1 LSSRREIAPMEVNLD
16 IDERKPRVYNH
27 LLETSFLFT
36 AQEKAYTL
44 IYACAAGTVA
54 SLIDMND
61 NCC

>member
-16 IDERKPRVYNH
+16 IDERKPGVCSH
-27 LLETSFLFT
+27 LLKTLFFFT
-36 AQEKAYTL
+36 AEGKAYTL

-61 NCC
+61 NYC